1 MRAKSA
7 LLLVVALGC
16 GVVAAVA
23 VSQVVLAQKSGEVQT
38 VGILVVAKDLSAAS
52 KLSADAFKLE
62 QWPVDRVPVGALSD
76 PKMVENKFTNQRLY
90 VGEPIID
97 AKLSNKGKEFSV
109 PAGYRIFDIQVR
121 DDSGGVGYI
130 GPGDHVDVFGYFDKG
145 ARANA
150 ARSVKVMENLEVV
163 MIDGVAVVDIEA
175 TTPKKTNTMQLL
187 VKDTQYVVLDTA
199 SNLANGKLRLA
210 LRPREQVASENT
222 LDDGKSFMSWLKE
235 SEAQPMVERPIADP
249 IKVPLLE
256 PRKDHD
262 KPKDHDMLVV
272 TANKT
277 SKYRMVD
284 GQMVEQQPK
293 NTLES
298 ETPPLGGTQSQSYQS
313 IPATKKSSAAV
324 STPPSVQPP
333 PSIPSV
339 DPANSVQPNLT
350 WDPTSGVWQTG
361 GFKATDPSER

>member
-23 VSQVVLAQKSGEVQT
+23 ISQVVLAQKSGEVHT

-52 KLSADAFKLE
+52 KLSADAFRLE

-90 VGEPIID
+90 AGEPIID

-145 ARANA
+145 ARVNA

-210 LRPREQVASENT
+210 LRPREQVANGNT
-222 LDDGKSFMSWLKE
+222 LDDGESFMSWLEE
-235 SEAQPMVERPIADP
+235 SEAQPIVERPIADP

-256 PRKDHD
+256 RQ
-262 KPKDHDMLVV
+262 KDHDMLVV

-293 NTLES
+293 NTIES
-298 ETPPLGGTQSQSYQS
+298 ETPPLGGTQSQSDPS
-313 IPATKKSSAAV
+313 LPATKKSPAALSA
-324 STPPSVQPP
+324 PPSVQPP
-333 PSIPSV
+333 PSIPPV
-339 DPANSVQPNLT
+339 DPANSVQPNLI
-350 WDPTSGVWQTG
+350 WDPTSGAWQTG
-361 GFKATDPSER
+361 GFKATYPSEK

>member
-23 VSQVVLAQKSGEVQT
+23 ISQVVLAQKGGEVQT

-52 KLSADAFKLE
+52 KLSADAFRLE
-62 QWPVDRVPVGALSD
+62 QWPADRVPVGALSD

-90 VGEPIID
+90 MGEPIID

-145 ARANA
+145 ARVNA
-150 ARSVKVMENLEVV
+150 ARSVKVMGNLEVV

-175 TTPKKTNTMQLL
+175 TAPKKTNTMQLL

-222 LDDGKSFMSWLKE
+222 LDDGTSFMSWLKE
-235 SEAQPMVERPIADP
+235 SQAQPLVELPIADP
-249 IKVPLLE
+249 IKVPLLLE
-256 PRKDHD
+256 RQKE
-262 KPKDHDMLVV
+262 HDMLVV
-272 TANKT
+272 TAKKT
-277 SKYRMVD
+277 SKYRMLD

-293 NTLES
+293 NTIES
-298 ETPPLGGTQSQSYQS
+298 EKPPLGGTQSQSYQS
-313 IPATKKSSAAV
+313 PPATKKSSAAV
-324 STPPSVQPP
+324 STPPSVKQPR
-333 PSIPSV
+333 SIPAV
-339 DPANSVQPNLT
+339 DPTNSVQPVLT
-350 WDPTSGVWQTG
+350 WDPTSGAWQTG
-361 GFKATDPSER
+361 GFKATYPSEE